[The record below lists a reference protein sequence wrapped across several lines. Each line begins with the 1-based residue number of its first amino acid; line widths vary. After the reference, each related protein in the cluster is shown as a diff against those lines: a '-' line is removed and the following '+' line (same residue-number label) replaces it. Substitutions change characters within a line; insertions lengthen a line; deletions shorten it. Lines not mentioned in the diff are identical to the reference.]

1 MSKFSTLFCVLG
13 LFLTRMF
20 FWKNGSTL
28 KTECVFIDIPWFPMN
43 PPGFPRIPQD
53 FPGFPRIPKD
63 FRSKKRLCYV
73 IDNHLER
80 PSFLSKPRV
89 SILVKKNMLGMGLI
103 VYTHIYG
110 RLLRNSK
117 ANKGQKKVQPVKKS
131 YGWSK
136 RPGFFLPLEIEEH
149 KSWNTTGAW
158 SQITW
163 VLFLLSVLKPL
174 WELRTVKVK

>member
-1 MSKFSTLFCVLG
+1 MVLQ
-13 LFLTRMF
+13 
-20 FWKNGSTL
+20 
-28 KTECVFIDIPWFPMN
+28 D
-43 PPGFPRIPQD
+43 PRIPHNSQGFLRISLD
-53 FPGFPRIPKD
+53 SQEFPRATEVRNIKLCLGAI
-63 FRSKKRLCYV
+63 SKLY
-73 IDNHLER
+73 
-80 PSFLSKPRV
+80 LSKDQVFSPEIV
-89 SILVKKNMLGMGLI
+89 ILVRNDMLGMGLI

-174 WELRTVKVK
+174 WELRTVKAK